1 MSTSAKTLTPE
12 QQEALAKFNAYLQTR
27 GGTVNP
33 FLQYI
38 DPESKGGAWTD
49 KKGKSS
55 GAGFGFEGMLDQIG
69 QRLSGKGIT
78 AENIGQLAV
87 REVDGPPLTKQVQK
101 FYDEDDG
108 KYSYKVLLAEGDD
121 QRWVDLAPEQLQ
133 KVRTEQGPEGDS
145 VSYIDLPQKVQEVYD
160 KATGKTVSS
169 GQSVDLGG
177 WGQGPGMTYG
187 SLTFDEKG
195 KPKIST
201 YGEDTNWFADKGPL
215 MAALKFTP
223 IGPVVAVIDAI
234 QSYYN
239 YGDPTKAILAAIPY
253 TGILDSIA
261 GTAANVAGPAG
272 ELAANSGI
280 AGLAQNLGVSADLA
294 NKIGQ
299 IGAQGVLSGTI
310 STGQGKG
317 FLPGAKSGVVS
328 GLVNEGI
335 NVGVNAVAPD
345 MVKGL
350 GSFYAPAKSLATS
363 MLTAGVTGKPFDIG
377 EAVKGA
383 AINYGLNQAI
393 GAGGKALNID
403 PKQQAAMLKFLN
415 FAAPMIA
422 AQRRK
427 P

>member
-1 MSTSAKTLTPE
+1 MTTSTKTLTPE
-12 QQEALAKFNAYLQTR
+12 QQSALAKFQAFAGQQQQGST
-27 GGTVNP
+27 NP
-33 FLQYI
+33 LLRYI
-38 DPESKGGAWTD
+38 DPQSKGGAWST
-49 KKGKSS
+49 KAGKSS

-101 FYDEDDG
+101 FYEDDG
-108 KYSYKVLLAEGDD
+108 KYSYKVLSGEGDD

-133 KVRTEQGPEGDS
+133 KVRTELGPENDL

-160 KATGKTVSS
+160 KTTGKTVSS
-169 GQSVDLGG
+169 GQFVDLGG
-177 WGQGPGMTYG
+177 WGEGPGMTYG

-195 KPKIST
+195 KPKITT
-201 YGEDTNWFADKGPL
+201 YGKDTNWFADKGPL
-215 MAALKFTP
+215 MTALKFTP
-223 IGPVVAVIDAI
+223 IGPAVAAIDAI

-253 TGILDSIA
+253 TGVLDSIA

-272 ELAANSGI
+272 ELASNSGI

-310 STGQGKG
+310 SAGQGKG

-328 GLVNEGI
+328 GLVNEGV

-345 MVKGL
+345 ALKGL
-350 GSFYAPAKSLATS
+350 GSLEQPIKSLAS
-363 MLTAGVTGKPFDIG
+363 SALTAGVMGKPFDL
-377 EAVKGA
+377 EQYLQNA
-383 AINYGLNQAI
+383 ALNYGLNQA
-393 GAGGKALNID
+393 GQASGLDA
-403 PKQQAAMLKFLN
+403 KQQAAMMKFLN
-415 FAAPMIA
+415 FATSMT
-422 AQRRK
+422 RRK

>member
-1 MSTSAKTLTPE
+1 MSTSTKTLTPE

-69 QRLSGKGIT
+69 QRLSGKGVT

-87 REVDGPPLTKQVQK
+87 REVDGSPLTKQVQK
-101 FYDEDDG
+101 FYEDDG
-108 KYSYKVLLAEGDD
+108 KYSYKVLSGEGDD
-121 QRWVDLAPEQLQ
+121 QRWVELTPEQLQ

-177 WGQGPGMTYG
+177 WGEGPGMTYG

-223 IGPVVAVIDAI
+223 IGPVVTAIDAI

-253 TGILDSIA
+253 TGVLDSV
-261 GTAANVAGPAG
+261 GG
-272 ELAANSGI
+272 GI
-280 AGLAQNLGVSADLA
+280 ADLAKNAGVSADLA
-294 NKIGQ
+294 SKIGQ

-310 STGQGKG
+310 SAGQGKG
-317 FLPGAKSGVVS
+317 FGEGLRSGIASGVI
-328 GLVNEGI
+328 GE
-335 NVGVNAVAPD
+335 GVNQLSAATGLD
-345 MVKGL
+345 KGL
-350 GSFYAPAKSLATS
+350 GSLAAPAKSLVSSALTS
-363 MLTAGVTGKPFDIG
+363 AALDKPFNFSSAAMNAAMKFGLGDV
-377 EAVKGA
+377 VKTAKVDATQGQA
-383 AINYGLNQAI
+383 LNKFLEFL
-393 GAGGKALNID
+393 GGKA
-403 PKQQAAMLKFLN
+403 
-415 FAAPMIA
+415 
-422 AQRRK
+422 
-427 P
+427 

>member
-1 MSTSAKTLTPE
+1 MTTSIESLTPE
-12 QQEALAKFNAYLQTR
+12 QQEALVKFNAYLQTR

-69 QRLSGKGIT
+69 QRLSGKGVT

-87 REVDGPPLTKQVQK
+87 REVDGSPLTKQVQK
-101 FYDEDDG
+101 FYEDDG
-108 KYSYKVLLAEGDD
+108 KYSYKVLSGEGDD

-177 WGQGPGMTYG
+177 WGEGPGMTYG

-223 IGPVVAVIDAI
+223 IGPAVAAIDAI

-253 TGILDSIA
+253 TGVLDSV
-261 GTAANVAGPAG
+261 GG
-272 ELAANSGI
+272 GI
-280 AGLAQNLGVSADLA
+280 ADLAKNAGVSADLA
-294 NKIGQ
+294 SKIGQ

-310 STGQGKG
+310 SAGQGKG
-317 FLPGAKSGVVS
+317 FGEGFGEGLRSGIASGVI
-328 GLVNEGI
+328 GE
-335 NVGVNAVAPD
+335 GVNQLSAATGLD
-345 MVKGL
+345 KGL
-350 GSFYAPAKSLATS
+350 GSFAAPAKSLVSSALTS
-363 MLTAGVTGKPFDIG
+363 AALDKPFNFSSAAMNAAMKFGLSDV
-377 EAVKGA
+377 VKTAKVDATQGQA
-383 AINYGLNQAI
+383 LNKFLEFL
-393 GAGGKALNID
+393 GGKA
-403 PKQQAAMLKFLN
+403 
-415 FAAPMIA
+415 
-422 AQRRK
+422 
-427 P
+427 

>member
-1 MSTSAKTLTPE
+1 MTTSIESLTPE

-69 QRLSGKGIT
+69 QRLSGKGVT

-87 REVDGPPLTKQVQK
+87 REVDGSPLTKQVQK
-101 FYDEDDG
+101 FYEDDG
-108 KYSYKVLLAEGDD
+108 KYSYKVLSGEGDD

-177 WGQGPGMTYG
+177 WGEGPGMTYG

-223 IGPVVAVIDAI
+223 IGPAVAAIDAI

-253 TGILDSIA
+253 TGVLDSV
-261 GTAANVAGPAG
+261 GG
-272 ELAANSGI
+272 GI
-280 AGLAQNLGVSADLA
+280 ADLAKNAGVSADLA
-294 NKIGQ
+294 SKIGQ

-310 STGQGKG
+310 SAGQGKG
-317 FLPGAKSGVVS
+317 FGEGLRSGIASGVI
-328 GLVNEGI
+328 GE
-335 NVGVNAVAPD
+335 GVNQLSAATGLD
-345 MVKGL
+345 KGL
-350 GSFYAPAKSLATS
+350 GSFAAPAKSLVSSALTS
-363 MLTAGVTGKPFDIG
+363 AALDKPFNFSSAAMNAAMKFGLSDV
-377 EAVKGA
+377 VKTAKLDTTQGQA
-383 AINYGLNQAI
+383 LNKFLEFL
-393 GAGGKALNID
+393 GGKA
-403 PKQQAAMLKFLN
+403 
-415 FAAPMIA
+415 
-422 AQRRK
+422 
-427 P
+427 

>member
-1 MSTSAKTLTPE
+1 MTTSIESLTPE
-12 QQEALAKFNAYLQTR
+12 QQEALVKFNAYLQTR

-69 QRLSGKGIT
+69 QRLSGKGVT

-87 REVDGPPLTKQVQK
+87 REVDGSPLTKQVQK
-101 FYDEDDG
+101 FYEDDG
-108 KYSYKVLLAEGDD
+108 KYSYKVLSGEGDD

-133 KVRTEQGPEGDS
+133 KVRAEQGPEGDS
-145 VSYIDLPQKVQEVYD
+145 VLYIDLPQKVQEVYD

-177 WGQGPGMTYG
+177 WGEGPGMTYG

-223 IGPVVAVIDAI
+223 IGPAVAAIDAI

-253 TGILDSIA
+253 TGVLDSV
-261 GTAANVAGPAG
+261 GG
-272 ELAANSGI
+272 GI
-280 AGLAQNLGVSADLA
+280 ADLAKNAGVSADLA
-294 NKIGQ
+294 SKIGQ

-310 STGQGKG
+310 SAGQGKG
-317 FLPGAKSGVVS
+317 FGEGLRSGIASGVI
-328 GLVNEGI
+328 GE
-335 NVGVNAVAPD
+335 GVNQLSAATGLD
-345 MVKGL
+345 KGL
-350 GSFYAPAKSLATS
+350 GSFAAPAKSLVSSALTS
-363 MLTAGVTGKPFDIG
+363 AALDKPFDFSSAAMNAAMKFG
-377 EAVKGA
+377 LGDVVKTA
-383 AINYGLNQAI
+383 KLNTTQGQALNKFLEFL
-393 GAGGKALNID
+393 GGKA
-403 PKQQAAMLKFLN
+403 
-415 FAAPMIA
+415 
-422 AQRRK
+422 
-427 P
+427 

>member
-1 MSTSAKTLTPE
+1 MTTSIESLTPE

-87 REVDGPPLTKQVQK
+87 REIDGSPLTKQVQK
-101 FYDEDDG
+101 FYEDDG
-108 KYSYKVLLAEGDD
+108 KYSYKVLSGEGDD
-121 QRWVDLAPEQLQ
+121 QRWVELTPEQLQ

-177 WGQGPGMTYG
+177 WGEGPGMTYG

-223 IGPVVAVIDAI
+223 IGPAVAAIDAI

-253 TGILDSIA
+253 TGVLDSV
-261 GTAANVAGPAG
+261 GG
-272 ELAANSGI
+272 GI
-280 AGLAQNLGVSADLA
+280 ADLAKNAGVSADLA
-294 NKIGQ
+294 SKIGQ

-310 STGQGKG
+310 SAGQGKG
-317 FLPGAKSGVVS
+317 FGEGLRSGIASGVI
-328 GLVNEGI
+328 GE
-335 NVGVNAVAPD
+335 GVNQLSAATGLD
-345 MVKGL
+345 KGL
-350 GSFYAPAKSLATS
+350 GSFAAPAKSLVSSALTS
-363 MLTAGVTGKPFDIG
+363 AALDKPFNFSSAAMNAAMKFGLSDV
-377 EAVKGA
+377 VKTAKVDATQGQA
-383 AINYGLNQAI
+383 LNKFLEFL
-393 GAGGKALNID
+393 GGKA
-403 PKQQAAMLKFLN
+403 
-415 FAAPMIA
+415 
-422 AQRRK
+422 
-427 P
+427 

>member
-1 MSTSAKTLTPE
+1 MTTSIESLTPE

-69 QRLSGKGIT
+69 QRLSGKGVT

-101 FYDEDDG
+101 FYEDDG
-108 KYSYKVLLAEGDD
+108 KYSYKVLSGEGDD

-145 VSYIDLPQKVQEVYD
+145 VLYIDLPQKVQEVYD

-169 GQSVDLGG
+169 GQFVDLGG
-177 WGQGPGMTYG
+177 WGEGPGMTYG

-223 IGPVVAVIDAI
+223 IGPAVAAIDAI

-253 TGILDSIA
+253 TGVLDSV
-261 GTAANVAGPAG
+261 GG
-272 ELAANSGI
+272 GI
-280 AGLAQNLGVSADLA
+280 ADLAKNVGVSADLA
-294 NKIGQ
+294 SKIGQ

-310 STGQGKG
+310 SAGQGKG
-317 FLPGAKSGVVS
+317 FGEGLRSGIASGVI
-328 GLVNEGI
+328 GE
-335 NVGVNAVAPD
+335 GVNQLSAATGLD
-345 MVKGL
+345 KGL
-350 GSFYAPAKSLATS
+350 GSFAAPAKSLVSSALTS
-363 MLTAGVTGKPFDIG
+363 AALDKPFDFSSAAMNAAMKFG
-377 EAVKGA
+377 LSDVVKTAKLDTTQGQA
-383 AINYGLNQAI
+383 LNKFLEFL
-393 GAGGKALNID
+393 GGKA
-403 PKQQAAMLKFLN
+403 
-415 FAAPMIA
+415 
-422 AQRRK
+422 
-427 P
+427 

>member
-1 MSTSAKTLTPE
+1 MTTSIESLTPE

-69 QRLSGKGIT
+69 QRLSGKGVT

-101 FYDEDDG
+101 FYEDDG
-108 KYSYKVLLAEGDD
+108 KYSYKVLSGEGDD

-145 VSYIDLPQKVQEVYD
+145 VLYIDLPQKVQEVYD

-177 WGQGPGMTYG
+177 WGEGPGMTYG

-223 IGPVVAVIDAI
+223 IGPAVAAIDAI

-239 YGDPTKAILAAIPY
+239 YGDPTKSILAAIPY
-253 TGILDSIA
+253 TGVLDSV
-261 GTAANVAGPAG
+261 GG
-272 ELAANSGI
+272 GI
-280 AGLAQNLGVSADLA
+280 ADLAKNAGVSADLA
-294 NKIGQ
+294 SKIGQ

-310 STGQGKG
+310 SAGQGKG
-317 FLPGAKSGVVS
+317 FGEGLRSGIASGVI
-328 GLVNEGI
+328 GE
-335 NVGVNAVAPD
+335 GVNQLSAATGLD
-345 MVKGL
+345 KGL
-350 GSFYAPAKSLATS
+350 GSFAAPAKSLVSSALTS
-363 MLTAGVTGKPFDIG
+363 AALDKPFDFSSAAMNAAMKFG
-377 EAVKGA
+377 LSDVVKTAKVDATQGQA
-383 AINYGLNQAI
+383 LNKFLEFL
-393 GAGGKALNID
+393 GGKA
-403 PKQQAAMLKFLN
+403 
-415 FAAPMIA
+415 
-422 AQRRK
+422 
-427 P
+427 